1 MATPLCFSPP
11 ILPLTPSPPLST
23 SHDFKKPHL
32 VIRMCSKV
40 CNHLLEYKYPFKAT
54 SLKKNDCL
62 PPRCD
67 HLPIASK
74 LGMGLDNTLPVHAGI
89 LACSCADLVYA
100 VATFMSS
107 CVQQHCY
114 VCQIFFLL
122 QTSATSSF
130 YSLHTPLFCNDP
142 RALEKVRKRWLI

>member
-1 MATPLCFSPP
+1 MTTPLCFSPP
-11 ILPLTPSPPLST
+11 ILPLTHSPPLST
-23 SHDFKKPHL
+23 SHEFKKPHL
-32 VIRMCSKV
+32 VICMCSKV

-54 SLKKNDCL
+54 SLKKNDCP

-74 LGMGLDNTLPVHAGI
+74 LGMGLDNTLSVHAGI
-89 LACSCADLVYA
+89 FGLLLCRSCICSRNFHEFMCA
-100 VATFMSS
+100 ATLLCLSN
-107 CVQQHCY
+107 
-114 VCQIFFLL
+114 IFLL

-130 YSLHTPLFCNDP
+130 YSLHNPLFCNDP

>member
-1 MATPLCFSPP
+1 MTTPLCFSPP

-23 SHDFKKPHL
+23 SHEFKKPHL

-107 CVQQHCY
+107 CEQQHCY
-114 VCQIFFLL
+114 VCQIFFCCRHLL
-122 QTSATSSF
+122 PLAFIVSTPPSSAMIPE
-130 YSLHTPLFCNDP
+130 H
-142 RALEKVRKRWLI
+142 